1 MEPAV
6 SQAPARVLEFPEVK
20 PKPLSLA
27 GLTPSQKALL
37 DELGKERLVSMYRK
51 MFEIRAFEQRA
62 EQMYQQRKIGGFLH
76 LYMGQEAVAVGMLA
90 AARPGDY
97 TVCSYRDHG
106 IALALGISPR
116 PLMAELFGRVTGVS
130 KGKGGSMHF
139 YSREH
144 NLLGGHGIVG
154 GQIPVGLGA
163 AFRAKYM
170 KTDQVSLIFLG
181 DGAINQ
187 GSFHES
193 CNMAALW
200 DLPAFFIVENNQYGM
215 GTAVS
220 RATSVRNLSV
230 RASAYGM
237 EGVQIDGMNLLE
249 CYGVMKEAVAKRRKH
264 PCPIL
269 IEVKT
274 YRYRGHSISDPGQYR
289 SKDEIEAYQ
298 KVDPILQVK
307 RLLQE
312 LKWAGEDQ
320 LKALEKAVRDE
331 IGDAVKFAEESP
343 EPGPDERDSDV
354 FAP

>member
-1 MEPAV
+1 MESAV

-37 DELGKERLVSMYRK
+37 DELGKEQLVAMYRK
-51 MFEIRAFEQRA
+51 MFEIRAFERSA

-90 AARPGDY
+90 ACSPDDY

-106 IALALGISPR
+106 IALALGIPSKL
-116 PLMAELFGRVTGVS
+116 LMAELFGKATGVS

-139 YSREH
+139 YSRQH

-154 GQIPVGLGA
+154 GQIPVGVGA
-163 AFRAKYM
+163 AFRAKYL

-215 GTAVS
+215 GTSVQ
-220 RATSVRNLSV
+220 RATSVRNLAV
-230 RASAYGM
+230 RASAYGI

-249 CYGVMKEAVAKRRKH
+249 TYGVMKEAVAKRRKT

-289 SKDEIEAYQ
+289 SKDEIETYQ

-307 RLLQE
+307 RLLE
-312 LKWAGEDQ
+312 EMKWMDEGRF
-320 LKALEKAVRDE
+320 KALEKEVRDE
-331 IGDAVKFAEESP
+331 IAAAVAFADESP
-343 EPGPDERDSDV
+343 EPDLEERDADV